1 MWSVG
6 CLTTHAVSG
15 AAVPRLPYGQAR
27 LALTSQGH
35 LWAPQP
41 TCGIQTALPNVLS
54 RRGRASAPAS
64 PRAARSGMGTVHLQ
78 SLHEEKTL

>member
-41 TCGIQTALPNVLS
+41 TCGIQTALPNVLGLNIERLS
-54 RRGRASAPAS
+54 RTAKGQIIAVNTHFR
-64 PRAARSGMGTVHLQ
+64 Q
-78 SLHEEKTL
+78 S